1 MENNPNIL
9 HDNRKLSFY
18 TAATGLILY
27 CTFLY
32 NFQYFEVFAVLWAPI
47 ARLIFTLVVI
57 MLWITLF
64 IILK

>member
-1 MENNPNIL
+1 MENNTNIL
-9 HDNRKLSFY
+9 HDNRKLSFC
-18 TAATGLILY
+18 TAAAGLILY

-32 NFQYFEVFAVLWAPI
+32 NFQYFEVFAVFWAPI
-47 ARLIFTLVVI
+47 ARVIFTLVVI

>member
-18 TAATGLILY
+18 TAAAGLIVY

-57 MLWITLF
+57 MLWFTLF
-64 IILK
+64 IVLK